1 MLEALIFDV
10 DGTLAD
16 TEAAHREAF
25 NEAFAQAGL
34 DWHWDQATY
43 IRLLQVAGGKER
55 MAHHWRTVEP
65 DIARSAAARATIERV
80 HAMKT
85 RIYESRVSGG
95 RLPLRPGVLRLIRE
109 ARGAGLRLAIATTTT
124 PANIDALLRQPLG
137 AGWRIHFAAVGD
149 ASTAARKKPDPQV
162 YGQVLAALALPA
174 SACLAFEDSDN
185 GLRAATAAGL
195 QTLVTPTAH
204 TAAHRFDGALRV
216 LPHLGDPNDPLPPG
230 VADTQPPWVTVAALR
245 RWHAGAPVGAPV

>member
-16 TEAAHREAF
+16 TEAAHRESF
-25 NEAFAQAGL
+25 NEAFAEAHL
-34 DWHWDQATY
+34 DWHWDEATY

-55 MAHHWRTVEP
+55 MAHHWRTLEP
-65 DIARSAAARATIERV
+65 DAALGDAARATIGRV
-80 HAMKT
+80 HAIKT

-137 AGWRIHFAAVGD
+137 PGWRVHFAAVGD

-162 YGQVLAALALPA
+162 YQRVLATLALPA

-204 TAAHRFDGALRV
+204 TAGHRFDGALRV

-230 VADTQPPWVTVAALR
+230 VPGMEPRWVTLAVLR
-245 RWHAGAPVGAPV
+245 HWHAGTPAACNA